1 MKDYSKYIPSESL
14 EVKEIINRIFNHDLI
29 LNGNF
34 YWIDDRNRDFNSDG
48 GCISLYEDSIEAS
61 VRGVSYIINLL
72 LKYKPSKVLEIGTN
86 AGSFSL
92 ILKETLGDIDIYT
105 VDREPGFRERVETI
119 NNYYNVPFINFF
131 NADSTSDEFKNWA
144 KKNGPYEFC
153 WIDGNHE
160 YKTVYSDIKTA
171 LDSNITIIG
180 CDDCGE
186 KIPTDVYRVVKE
198 MENKNEINLVSES
211 KIESFV
217 GAICTIEKK

>member
-1 MKDYSKYIPSESL
+1 MIDYSKFIESESD
-14 EVKEIINRIFNHDLI
+14 EVKTIINNIFNHSLI
-29 LNGNF
+29 SGDNF

-61 VRGVSYIINLL
+61 VRGVSYIVNLL
-72 LKYKPSKVLEIGTN
+72 LKYKPAKVLEIGTN

-92 ILKETLGDIDIYT
+92 ILKETLGDVDIYT
-105 VDREPGFRERVETI
+105 VDREPNFRKRIQMINEYYER
-119 NNYYNVPFINFF
+119 PFINLLTS
-131 NADSTSDEFKNWA
+131 DSTSTQFKEWA

-171 LDSNITIIG
+171 LDSNIAIIG

-198 MENKNEINLVSES
+198 MESKNEINLVSES